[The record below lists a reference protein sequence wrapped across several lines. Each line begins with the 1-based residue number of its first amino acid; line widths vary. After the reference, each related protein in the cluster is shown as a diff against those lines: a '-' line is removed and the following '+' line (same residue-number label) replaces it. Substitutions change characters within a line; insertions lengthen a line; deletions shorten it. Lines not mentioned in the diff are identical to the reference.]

1 MVGWHKGCTIVPL
14 RESAVHFEDLCV
26 FCNLFSRCAL
36 ALAQGCPLPNHE
48 SSQLNAINGPCIDKL
63 GGLPGS
69 FVGRSLVWVA
79 LFDISI
85 WHIDCRYI
93 DTFENID
100 KYWIDSKLAYRTGL
114 GLRHNQRACPIGHQ
128 LLSRGAQMCNFGN
141 SSSGWFEMQKSLMFC
156 RLYWQR
162 TRLAPVLI
170 ILWFDT
176 LHNGSV
182 VN

>member
-1 MVGWHKGCTIVPL
+1 MQKSAIKQTLKDLHLKLFQKL
-14 RESAVHFEDLCV
+14 RLSY
-26 FCNLFSRCAL
+26 FSNQIKCIFTTTDM
-36 ALAQGCPLPNHE
+36 
-48 SSQLNAINGPCIDKL
+48 QLLHTYIYICH
-63 GGLPGS
+63 GS
-69 FVGRSLVWVA
+69 LA